1 MIENTYYSV
10 ATINTNLTLDTVP
23 TGKEAIVNITVNNHA
38 TTASTYKIATVPSLG
53 SVTAANTMA
62 LKTLREAGNNEST
75 HQITGKLLNA
85 GDAIHINASSLNVSV
100 IIEAMLQNTSV

>member
-1 MIENTYYSV
+1 MIANTYYQV
-10 ATINTNLTLDTVP
+10 QVIDTDELVYTVP
-23 TGKEAIVNITVNNHA
+23 AGKEAIINITINNHA

-53 SVTAANTMA
+53 SVTVANTMA

-85 GDAIHINASSLNVSV
+85 GDTIHINASSLDTSV